1 MKIKLGKK
9 EAIFFVGFTVLVFIA
24 QSINFSALTGT
35 KNQFFTL
42 FQFFGPIAGGILG
55 STFGVLTVLFAQTA
69 QFIAAGKEITMLNV
83 LRLLPMLFA
92 AGYFSSKGKKVTAS
106 IMVPLVCIAIFLA
119 HPIGRQ
125 AWYFSLFWTVP
136 LIAKLMPQRLFLRS
150 LGATFTAHAVG
161 GAIWAWT
168 VPMTVQQWNLL
179 IPVVIIERLLF
190 ATGISVSYVAINS
203 ALDKLKAIVP
213 SGFVNVDT
221 NYIFSRKFLKAIT
234 SRI

>member
-9 EAIFFVGFTVLVFIA
+9 EAIFFVIFTVLVFIA
-24 QSINFSALTGT
+24 QNINFSALTGA

-55 STFGVLTVLFAQTA
+55 SAFGMLAVLFAQIA
-69 QFIAAGKEITMLNV
+69 QFIAAGKEITMLNA

-92 AGYFSSKGKKVTAS
+92 AWYFSSKEKRVTAS
-106 IMVPLVCIAIFLA
+106 VIVPLACIALFLA

-125 AWYFSLFWTVP
+125 AWYFSLFWTIP
-136 LIAKLMPQRLFLRS
+136 LIAKLMPQRLFLKS
-150 LGATFTAHAVG
+150 LGATFTAHAIG
-161 GAIWAWT
+161 GAIWVWT

-179 IPVVIIERLLF
+179 IPVVIVERLLF
-190 ATGISVSYVAINS
+190 AAGMTISYVAINS
-203 ALDKLKAIVP
+203 ILDKLKAIVP
-213 SGFVNVDT
+213 SSFVNVNS
-221 NYIFSRKFLKAIT
+221 NYRLSRKFLKAIT